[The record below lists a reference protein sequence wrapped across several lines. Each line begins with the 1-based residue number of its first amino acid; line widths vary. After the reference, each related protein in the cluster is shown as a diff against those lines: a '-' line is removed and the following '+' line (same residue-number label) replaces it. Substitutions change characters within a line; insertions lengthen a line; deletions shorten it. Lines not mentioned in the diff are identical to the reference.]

1 MCSAHGVCDLAF
13 QPGEAAWIII
23 TMAFHSLVPLAVILG
38 HTVWSFSLFYLA
50 LTKHRGATG
59 TGEAAE
65 PLNCRPFQEML
76 TVSVTDYTASLVSRI
91 TVVPIE
97 RVDDCVILFC
107 LFFFL
112 PGTSRLPSHLTR
124 TMFVLLSLL
133 GVSERSLITAI
144 TAINVFCSM
153 QNSLSNLSH

>member
-38 HTVWSFSLFYLA
+38 LTVWSFSLFYLA
-50 LTKHRGATG
+50 LTKHHGATG

-76 TVSVTDYTASLVSRI
+76 TVSVADYTASLVSWI

-97 RVDDCVILFC
+97 RVDDFILS
-107 LFFFL
+107 FFFSCRGPL
-112 PGTSRLPSHLTR
+112 VFLLVWLAPCLCCFHSEVCQRDPWLQQSQQSMSFVQCRILWVTSH
-124 TMFVLLSLL
+124 
-133 GVSERSLITAI
+133 
-144 TAINVFCSM
+144 IN
-153 QNSLSNLSH
+153 

>member
-1 MCSAHGVCDLAF
+1 MCSAHRVCDLAF

-76 TVSVTDYTASLVSRI
+76 TVSVADYTASLVSWI

-97 RVDDCVILFC
+97 RVDDFILS
-107 LFFFL
+107 FFFSAEDL
-112 PGTSRLPSHLTR
+112 SSSFSFDSHHVCVAFTLR
-124 TMFVLLSLL
+124 CVREILDYSNHSNQCLLFNAEF
-133 GVSERSLITAI
+133 SE
-144 TAINVFCSM
+144 
-153 QNSLSNLSH
+153 

>member
-76 TVSVTDYTASLVSRI
+76 TVSVADYTASLVSWI

-97 RVDDCVILFC
+97 RVDDFILSF
-107 LFFFL
+107 FFFL
-112 PGTSRLPSHLTR
+112 PRTSRLPSRLTR
-124 TMFVLLSLL
+124 TMFVLLSLW